1 MSALRAD
8 CLKWGQGFGLTMSK
22 RVQAL
27 MLVVLMALS
36 PLVPMAS
43 AADSIGLSV
52 DTPHVIMSPGDADNL
67 TLSIHN
73 NGTSIVSYNL
83 SVADQPNV
91 WNVTLSQTTISNVIP
106 TTTVSTSIAIRL
118 SIHALPSDSGS
129 VTITVTEP
137 ESNTTTEIS
146 VVLSV
151 LPRYLPAI
159 DASTTGDNGLVEMEP
174 GQSLNLS
181 VEVTNDG
188 NVDDTLLLS
197 VDQSPDLLG
206 FWANWTSGANQ
217 STNNSSN
224 DTGGNNSSGN
234 NTGGNLSQ
242 VWSTPVTLD
251 STYNVG
257 EQSSLAIDSN
267 NHLHVTYLDYTSF
280 NLEYV
285 TYDGSSWSTP
295 VSLDSTDNV
304 GWQSSLAIDSND
316 NLHVTYYDLTYDN
329 LEYMTYD
336 GSSWSTP
343 ASIDST
349 DDVGGMSSLAI
360 DSNDHLH
367 VTYLDNTNG
376 NLEYMTYDGSSWS
389 TPVTLDS
396 GWNVGYYSSLAIDS
410 NDNLHVTYQDEVY
423 DNLEYVTY
431 DGSSWSSPVTLDSTD
446 DVGYY
451 PSLAIDSN
459 DNLHVTY
466 LDYTNYNLEYMT
478 YDGSSWSTPVSLDST
493 DDVGWQPS
501 LAIDSNDNLH
511 VTYLD
516 NTNDNLEY
524 MTHDG
529 SSWSTPV
536 SLDSTDDVGS
546 DSSLA
551 IDSND
556 NLHVTYYDYTNE
568 NLEYMFSSNSAGG
581 NNTGNNSNG
590 TILMSSPN
598 GWEVRFFDDTM
609 DNMSAG
615 ESRMATL
622 RISIPAHENPGY
634 YGFDLFAATTF
645 GNFSVSSTL
654 VVNVTAVHDL
664 RFSYIPSGVML
675 QPGQNTTVRL
685 DITSLS
691 SADANWTW
699 GISVESGNCQA
710 ILPYHTTFVTAG
722 GSVSVDVN
730 ISANPNNY
738 AGDEC
743 LFSLA
748 GVLDSDNSITESV
761 QFTLI
766 VGQQWNLSML
776 LPSGVKMDVGFN
788 ENILVLLTNNGT
800 EEDDLLLEAEDVD
813 GMIITTPE
821 PVTLARGESK
831 YIDVTLLADSSIS
844 GNITVNF
851 TLSSANSAGGYI
863 ESSMIVDVTTF
874 GAFTISGPNDNR
886 LVVVPG
892 SNGSVSLNLSNSGTQ
907 DLNLE
912 PSLLGLPSGI
922 SVVSG
927 NENVVVEVNNSTIVE
942 ITLFADAGIQPYSD
956 DITIGFSNGIASAS
970 ITIELQIINR
980 IEVSIGSVDSRVVA
994 SPLYAKNVSLVITNL
1009 GTDTGTFLIDV
1020 DTSQSS
1026 DWFDVSLDSL
1036 SQNLAAG
1043 QSGSLTLSVREI
1055 ATGAP
1060 SSGATLSITVTS
1072 TSDSTVNDTLTL
1084 SLVPQIADGIITIMS
1099 DDDSAEPGETIHG
1112 TVIVTN
1118 MGTATDW
1125 MTITTLELDCNLD
1138 QQIELGP
1145 SMSSIPLPWSCT
1157 LPEQAS
1163 AGLDIVTFRL
1173 TSSARSDMLVTT
1185 LEAYTIE
1192 PIWDSNGVIIFTI
1205 SEDNFEMNM
1214 QDDRKIMVR
1223 VCNHANIDVS
1233 GVIEVTGTNS
1243 LRMNAIFSD
1252 VGGEELNSSFELA
1265 NLGCKDFNLLLVTQ
1279 DLEGYDASI
1288 IVRAVTQVDGSTII
1302 DESEPITVTV
1312 KGPEQPPE
1320 GINFGFMELNNKNS
1334 MTALASGWI
1343 LTLLLLAYIRY
1354 FRKPAIEE
1362 EEEEEEELAE
1372 LGFNEVRIDE
1382 NGKVTCCSCDQLLG
1396 VPRGSEPPFKFTCPK
1411 CSEKIRVVE

>member
-83 SVADQPNV
+83 SVSDQPSV

-118 SIHALPSDSGS
+118 SIDALPSDSGT

-234 NTGGNLSQ
+234 NTGGNN
-242 VWSTPVTLD
+242 T
-251 STYNVG
+251 G
-257 EQSSLAIDSN
+257 N
-267 NHLHVTYLDYTSF
+267 NTGG
-280 NLEYV
+280 NN
-285 TYDGSSWSTP
+285 
-295 VSLDSTDNV
+295 TDNNT
-304 GWQSSLAIDSND
+304 GGNNTD
-316 NLHVTYYDLTYDN
+316 N
-329 LEYMTYD
+329 
-336 GSSWSTP
+336 
-343 ASIDST
+343 
-349 DDVGGMSSLAI
+349 
-360 DSNDHLH
+360 
-367 VTYLDNTNG
+367 NT
-376 NLEYMTYDGSSWS
+376 
-389 TPVTLDS
+389 
-396 GWNVGYYSSLAIDS
+396 
-410 NDNLHVTYQDEVY
+410 
-423 DNLEYVTY
+423 
-431 DGSSWSSPVTLDSTD
+431 
-446 DVGYY
+446 
-451 PSLAIDSN
+451 
-459 DNLHVTY
+459 
-466 LDYTNYNLEYMT
+466 
-478 YDGSSWSTPVSLDST
+478 
-493 DDVGWQPS
+493 
-501 LAIDSNDNLH
+501 
-511 VTYLD
+511 
-516 NTNDNLEY
+516 
-524 MTHDG
+524 
-529 SSWSTPV
+529 
-536 SLDSTDDVGS
+536 
-546 DSSLA
+546 
-551 IDSND
+551 
-556 NLHVTYYDYTNE
+556 
-568 NLEYMFSSNSAGG
+568 GG

-622 RISIPAHENPGY
+622 RISIPAYENPGY

-710 ILPYHTTFVTAG
+710 TLPYHTTFITAG
-722 GSVSVDVN
+722 GGVSVDVN
-730 ISANPNNY
+730 ISANPNNH

-743 LFSLA
+743 VFSLE
-748 GVLDSDNSITESV
+748 GILDSDNSITESV

-851 TLSSANSAGGYI
+851 TLSSANSAGEYI

-927 NENVVVEVNNSTIVE
+927 NENVLVEVNNSTIVE

-1343 LTLLLLAYIRY
+1343 LTLLLLTYIRY
-1354 FRKPAIEE
+1354 FRKPVIEE

>member
-83 SVADQPNV
+83 SVSDQPSV

-118 SIHALPSDSGS
+118 SIDALPSDSGT

-174 GQSLNLS
+174 GQSLNMS

-224 DTGGNNSSGN
+224 GTGGNNSSGN
-234 NTGGNLSQ
+234 NTGGNN
-242 VWSTPVTLD
+242 T
-251 STYNVG
+251 G
-257 EQSSLAIDSN
+257 N
-267 NHLHVTYLDYTSF
+267 NTGG
-280 NLEYV
+280 NN
-285 TYDGSSWSTP
+285 
-295 VSLDSTDNV
+295 TDN
-304 GWQSSLAIDSND
+304 
-316 NLHVTYYDLTYDN
+316 
-329 LEYMTYD
+329 
-336 GSSWSTP
+336 
-343 ASIDST
+343 
-349 DDVGGMSSLAI
+349 
-360 DSNDHLH
+360 
-367 VTYLDNTNG
+367 NT
-376 NLEYMTYDGSSWS
+376 
-389 TPVTLDS
+389 
-396 GWNVGYYSSLAIDS
+396 
-410 NDNLHVTYQDEVY
+410 
-423 DNLEYVTY
+423 
-431 DGSSWSSPVTLDSTD
+431 
-446 DVGYY
+446 
-451 PSLAIDSN
+451 
-459 DNLHVTY
+459 
-466 LDYTNYNLEYMT
+466 
-478 YDGSSWSTPVSLDST
+478 
-493 DDVGWQPS
+493 
-501 LAIDSNDNLH
+501 
-511 VTYLD
+511 
-516 NTNDNLEY
+516 
-524 MTHDG
+524 
-529 SSWSTPV
+529 
-536 SLDSTDDVGS
+536 
-546 DSSLA
+546 
-551 IDSND
+551 
-556 NLHVTYYDYTNE
+556 
-568 NLEYMFSSNSAGG
+568 GG

-710 ILPYHTTFVTAG
+710 ILPYHTTFITAG

-800 EEDDLLLEAEDVD
+800 EDDDLLLEAEDVD

-1354 FRKPAIEE
+1354 FRKPVIEE

>member
-83 SVADQPNV
+83 SVSDQPSV

-118 SIHALPSDSGS
+118 SIDALPSDSGT

-174 GQSLNLS
+174 GQSLNMS

-234 NTGGNLSQ
+234 NTGGNN
-242 VWSTPVTLD
+242 T
-251 STYNVG
+251 G
-257 EQSSLAIDSN
+257 N
-267 NHLHVTYLDYTSF
+267 NTGG
-280 NLEYV
+280 NN
-285 TYDGSSWSTP
+285 
-295 VSLDSTDNV
+295 TDN
-304 GWQSSLAIDSND
+304 
-316 NLHVTYYDLTYDN
+316 
-329 LEYMTYD
+329 
-336 GSSWSTP
+336 
-343 ASIDST
+343 
-349 DDVGGMSSLAI
+349 
-360 DSNDHLH
+360 
-367 VTYLDNTNG
+367 NT
-376 NLEYMTYDGSSWS
+376 
-389 TPVTLDS
+389 
-396 GWNVGYYSSLAIDS
+396 
-410 NDNLHVTYQDEVY
+410 
-423 DNLEYVTY
+423 
-431 DGSSWSSPVTLDSTD
+431 
-446 DVGYY
+446 
-451 PSLAIDSN
+451 
-459 DNLHVTY
+459 
-466 LDYTNYNLEYMT
+466 
-478 YDGSSWSTPVSLDST
+478 
-493 DDVGWQPS
+493 
-501 LAIDSNDNLH
+501 
-511 VTYLD
+511 
-516 NTNDNLEY
+516 
-524 MTHDG
+524 
-529 SSWSTPV
+529 
-536 SLDSTDDVGS
+536 
-546 DSSLA
+546 
-551 IDSND
+551 
-556 NLHVTYYDYTNE
+556 
-568 NLEYMFSSNSAGG
+568 GG

-927 NENVVVEVNNSTIVE
+927 NENVLVEVNNSTIVE

-1354 FRKPAIEE
+1354 FRKPVIEE

>member
-8 CLKWGQGFGLTMSK
+8 CLKWGQGFGLSMSK

-83 SVADQPNV
+83 SVSDQPSV

-118 SIHALPSDSGS
+118 SIDALPSDSGT

-234 NTGGNLSQ
+234 NTGGNN
-242 VWSTPVTLD
+242 T
-251 STYNVG
+251 G
-257 EQSSLAIDSN
+257 N
-267 NHLHVTYLDYTSF
+267 NTGG
-280 NLEYV
+280 NN
-285 TYDGSSWSTP
+285 
-295 VSLDSTDNV
+295 TDNNT
-304 GWQSSLAIDSND
+304 GGNNTD
-316 NLHVTYYDLTYDN
+316 N
-329 LEYMTYD
+329 
-336 GSSWSTP
+336 
-343 ASIDST
+343 
-349 DDVGGMSSLAI
+349 
-360 DSNDHLH
+360 
-367 VTYLDNTNG
+367 NT
-376 NLEYMTYDGSSWS
+376 
-389 TPVTLDS
+389 
-396 GWNVGYYSSLAIDS
+396 
-410 NDNLHVTYQDEVY
+410 
-423 DNLEYVTY
+423 
-431 DGSSWSSPVTLDSTD
+431 
-446 DVGYY
+446 
-451 PSLAIDSN
+451 
-459 DNLHVTY
+459 
-466 LDYTNYNLEYMT
+466 
-478 YDGSSWSTPVSLDST
+478 
-493 DDVGWQPS
+493 
-501 LAIDSNDNLH
+501 
-511 VTYLD
+511 
-516 NTNDNLEY
+516 
-524 MTHDG
+524 
-529 SSWSTPV
+529 
-536 SLDSTDDVGS
+536 
-546 DSSLA
+546 
-551 IDSND
+551 
-556 NLHVTYYDYTNE
+556 
-568 NLEYMFSSNSAGG
+568 GG

-622 RISIPAHENPGY
+622 RISIPAYENPGY

-710 ILPYHTTFVTAG
+710 TLPYHTTFITAG

-800 EEDDLLLEAEDVD
+800 EDDDLLLEAEDVD

-886 LVVVPG
+886 LVIVPG

-927 NENVVVEVNNSTIVE
+927 NDNVLVGVNNSTIVE
-942 ITLFADAGIQPYSD
+942 LTLFADAGVQPYSD

-970 ITIELQIINR
+970 LTIELQIINR

-1043 QSGSLTLSVREI
+1043 QSGSLTLSVQEI

>member
-83 SVADQPNV
+83 SVSDQPSV

-118 SIHALPSDSGS
+118 SIDALPSDSGT

-146 VVLSV
+146 VVLSA

-206 FWANWTSGANQ
+206 FWSNWTSGANQ

-224 DTGGNNSSGN
+224 NTGGNNTGN
-234 NTGGNLSQ
+234 NTGGNN
-242 VWSTPVTLD
+242 T
-251 STYNVG
+251 G
-257 EQSSLAIDSN
+257 N
-267 NHLHVTYLDYTSF
+267 NT
-280 NLEYV
+280 
-285 TYDGSSWSTP
+285 
-295 VSLDSTDNV
+295 
-304 GWQSSLAIDSND
+304 
-316 NLHVTYYDLTYDN
+316 
-329 LEYMTYD
+329 
-336 GSSWSTP
+336 
-343 ASIDST
+343 
-349 DDVGGMSSLAI
+349 GG
-360 DSNDHLH
+360 N
-367 VTYLDNTNG
+367 NTGG
-376 NLEYMTYDGSSWS
+376 N
-389 TPVTLDS
+389 
-396 GWNVGYYSSLAIDS
+396 
-410 NDNLHVTYQDEVY
+410 
-423 DNLEYVTY
+423 
-431 DGSSWSSPVTLDSTD
+431 
-446 DVGYY
+446 
-451 PSLAIDSN
+451 
-459 DNLHVTY
+459 
-466 LDYTNYNLEYMT
+466 
-478 YDGSSWSTPVSLDST
+478 
-493 DDVGWQPS
+493 
-501 LAIDSNDNLH
+501 
-511 VTYLD
+511 
-516 NTNDNLEY
+516 NTGNN
-524 MTHDG
+524 TG
-529 SSWSTPV
+529 GNNTGNN
-536 SLDSTDDVGS
+536 T
-546 DSSLA
+546 
-551 IDSND
+551 
-556 NLHVTYYDYTNE
+556 
-568 NLEYMFSSNSAGG
+568 GG

-590 TILMSSPN
+590 TILMSSPT

-622 RISIPAHENPGY
+622 RISIPAYENPGY

-710 ILPYHTTFVTAG
+710 ILPYHTTFITAG
-722 GSVSVDVN
+722 GGVSVDVN
-730 ISANPNNY
+730 ISANPNNH

-743 LFSLA
+743 IFSLD
-748 GVLDSDNSITESV
+748 GVLDSDNAITESV

-874 GAFTISGPNDNR
+874 GSFTISGPNDNR

-927 NENVVVEVNNSTIVE
+927 NDNVLVEVNNSTIVE

-980 IEVSIGSVDSRVVA
+980 IEVSIDSVDSRVVA
-994 SPLYAKNVSLVITNL
+994 SPLYANNISLMITNL

-1043 QSGSLTLSVREI
+1043 QSGSLTLSIREI

-1060 SSGATLSITVTS
+1060 SSGAALTITVTS
-1072 TSDSTVNDTLTL
+1072 TSDSTVNDSLTL

-1099 DDDSAEPGETIHG
+1099 DDDSAKPGEIIHG

-1125 MTITTLELDCNLD
+1125 MTITTLELDCDLD

-1157 LPEQAS
+1157 LPDQAS
-1163 AGLDIVTFRL
+1163 AGLDVVTFRL
-1173 TSSARSDMLVTT
+1173 TSSVRSDMMVTS

-1205 SEDNFEMNM
+1205 SEDDFEMDM

-1233 GVIEVTGTNS
+1233 GVIEVSGTNS
-1243 LRMNAIFSD
+1243 LRMHASFSH
-1252 VGGEELNSSFELA
+1252 VGGDELNSSFELA

-1302 DESEPITVTV
+1302 DESEPISITI

-1334 MTALASGWI
+1334 MTVLASGWI
-1343 LTLLLLAYIRY
+1343 LTILLLAYIRY

-1362 EEEEEEELAE
+1362 EEEEEELVE

-1396 VPRGSEPPFKFTCPK
+1396 VPRGNEPPFKFTCPK
-1411 CSEKIRVVE
+1411 CSTKIRVVE